1 MISDGDE
8 AGYCSLMAVLRT
20 LMSETDGV
28 LIVYYFDVLFDGS
41 GHSLLLRFLF
51 EILWTL
57 RCCSLRCERES
68 RKPVAFP
75 SMGESSALSLL
86 ISVVIGEREAGREA
100 IISRRMRA
108 RSLARRERSMAVSIS
123 WRRKRKAV
131 LRCVGSVSAT
141 EVSPAR

>member
-1 MISDGDE
+1 
-8 AGYCSLMAVLRT
+8 
-20 LMSETDGV
+20 MSETDGV

-86 ISVVIGEREAGREA
+86 ISVVIGEDGVGPGTEDA
-100 IISRRMRA
+100 IISRRIRA